1 MMRLSKKIDYG
12 LILLRDLSRGRS
24 AMSAREIA
32 ERYGLPAPM
41 AANILKAL
49 AGAGILTSQRGA
61 QGGYVLRRPAASVSL
76 AEIVEALEGPFNL
89 VDCVSDDAC
98 CQLSAVC
105 PTHDPMQVVHRRF
118 KDFMAGLSL
127 EEILGLQSRPIE
139 FKVSADE
146 NAYLPG

>member
-12 LILLRDLSRGRS
+12 LILLRDLCLGQE

-32 ERYGLPAPM
+32 AKYGLPAPM

-49 AGAGILTSQRGA
+49 AAAGILASHRGA
-61 QGGYVLRRPAASVSL
+61 QGGYVLSRHPGRVSL
-76 AEIVEALEGPFNL
+76 AEIVEALEGPFTL

-98 CQLSAVC
+98 CQFSPVC
-105 PTHDPMQVVHRRF
+105 PTHDPMQVVHRKF
-118 KDFMAGLSL
+118 KEFMAGLSL
-127 EEILGLQSRPIE
+127 EEILAMASRPIA
-139 FKVSADE
+139 FKVSPDE